1 MFRCLFGIALFAIA
15 PPASAETVW
24 WRTTGA
30 AVIQLTQH
38 DCSLFNYNNN
48 QAVIVKWSANGS
60 ESLAVQDSQY
70 QYDNMEF
77 AVLVELGNKPLD
89 GNLTGTGEGNIV
101 TIDLP
106 QPIDDQLRSA
116 ATVEVH
122 LANVQVD
129 HVFQFTLAKQKM
141 PALLTAVSKCRAIIR

>member
-1 MFRCLFGIALFAIA
+1 MFRCLFGIALIAIA

-30 AVIQLTQH
+30 AVIQLTPH

-48 QAVIVKWSANGS
+48 QAVIVTWNADGS

-70 QYDNMEF
+70 QYDNMEL
-77 AVLVELGNKPLD
+77 AVLVALGNKPLD
-89 GNLTGTGEGNIV
+89 GNLTGIGEGNIV

-116 ATVEVH
+116 ATVEVQ

-129 HVFQFTLAKQKM
+129 QVFQFTLAKQKM
-141 PALLTAVSKCRAIIR
+141 PALLTAVSKCRATVR

>member
-1 MFRCLFGIALFAIA
+1 MFRCLFGITLIAIA

-30 AVIQLTQH
+30 AVIQLTPH

-48 QAVIVKWSANGS
+48 QAVIVTWNADGS

-77 AVLVELGNKPLD
+77 AVLVALGNKPLD

-101 TIDLP
+101 TIGLP
-106 QPIDDQLRSA
+106 QPIDDQLRNA

-129 HVFQFTLAKQKM
+129 QVFQFTLAKQKM
-141 PALLTAVSKCRAIIR
+141 PALLRAVSQCRAIIR

>member
-1 MFRCLFGIALFAIA
+1 MFRCLFGIALIAIA

-30 AVIQLTQH
+30 AVIQLTPH

-48 QAVIVKWSANGS
+48 QAVIVTWNADGS

-70 QYDNMEF
+70 QYDNMEL
-77 AVLVELGNKPLD
+77 AVLVALGNKPLD
-89 GNLTGTGEGNIV
+89 GNLTGIGEGNIV

-129 HVFQFTLAKQKM
+129 QVFQFTLAKQKM
-141 PALLTAVSKCRAIIR
+141 PALLTAVSKCRATVR

>member
-1 MFRCLFGIALFAIA
+1 MFRCLFGIALIAIA
-15 PPASAETVW
+15 SPASAETIW

-30 AVIQLTQH
+30 AVIQLTPH

-48 QAVIVKWSANGS
+48 QAVIVTWNADGS

-70 QYDNMEF
+70 QYDNMEL
-77 AVLVELGNKPLD
+77 AVLVALGNKPLD
-89 GNLTGTGEGNIV
+89 GNLTGIGEGNIV

-129 HVFQFTLAKQKM
+129 
-141 PALLTAVSKCRAIIR
+141 